1 MEIDSPLGRYPLQL
15 RRLERRGGGLAI
27 VGLLA
32 GIESS
37 VILERRELDRA
48 LQALAAATAG
58 ATALL
63 LAAGRGRRGR

>member
-48 LQALAAATAG
+48 LQALAAAAG

-63 LAAGRGRRGR
+63 LAASRGRRGR